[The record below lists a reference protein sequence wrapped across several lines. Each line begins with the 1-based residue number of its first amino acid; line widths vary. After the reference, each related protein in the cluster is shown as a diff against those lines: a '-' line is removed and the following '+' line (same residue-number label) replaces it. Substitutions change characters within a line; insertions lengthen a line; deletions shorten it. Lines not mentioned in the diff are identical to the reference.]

1 MTTLITRLYR
11 ALADAEA
18 AKKALNADGCPNSAI
33 SLIYKATEAGGRPV
47 AHDLAAIEQ
56 AGVYPS
62 AAVIY
67 AGHVDEGASLL
78 VVRAPFGTALRT
90 HDILAD
96 FPAMDV
102 GVSPAD
108 AYVESRPSP
117 RRSADPRATLLDS
130 DLLFL
135 SGDLMPP
142 ALTKRGWTFSHYFGL
157 PLLTGWMPTRG
168 ALLSGRTTISSYF
181 GLPLLTKSQEPWSS
195 LLKTETPLSSA
206 LGLPLLS
213 KDHDTRNPSP

>member
-11 ALADAEA
+11 ALTEAEA

-33 SLIYKATEAGGRPV
+33 SLLYKSSEAGARHV
-47 AHDLAAIEQ
+47 AHDLAAIQQ

-62 AAVIY
+62 AAAIY
-67 AGHVDEGASLL
+67 APHVEEGAALL
-78 VVRAPFGTALRT
+78 VVRAPFGTAIRT
-90 HDILAD
+90 HEILSD

-102 GVSPAD
+102 GVSPKD

-117 RRSADPRATLLDS
+117 RRSAEPRANLLDS

-142 ALTKRGWTFSHYFGL
+142 ALLKSGWTFSHYFGL
-157 PLLTGWMPTRG
+157 PLLTDWMPTRG
-168 ALLSGRTTISSYF
+168 GLLSGKSTISSYL
-181 GLPLLTKSQEPWSS
+181 GLPLLTKNQSPRAG
-195 LLKTETPLSSA
+195 LLKSGTPFSSA

-213 KDHDTRNPSP
+213 KDHDTRNPSA